1 MEILTIYVKITAGV
15 FIFGCVESVAN
26 RAVLAFCLGLFHVA
40 LAEYHRLGDLE
51 TIDVHLA
58 HCFGDWEV

>member
-1 MEILTIYVKITAGV
+1 MESLTICVKITTGV
-15 FIFGCVESVAN
+15 FILGCVESVAN
-26 RAVLAFCLGLFHVA
+26 RTVLAFCLGLFHVA

-51 TIDVHLA
+51 AIDMHLA